1 MSDLLWLLRRLDF
14 LSLMDILI
22 VALIIYWLLFLI
34 RGTQAVQ
41 LVRGI
46 LTVVLL
52 TVFVVNVLHLT
63 AFTWL
68 ARNVLPA
75 LLVAIPVIFQPEIR
89 RGLERLGRA
98 GRLFGRPSD
107 TAWKTNIIEQIS
119 AASRDLSEKRHGA
132 LIVLEQET
140 GLEDVAETGIR
151 VDAALSSELLLS
163 IFFPDSPLHDQAVI
177 VRGERVVAA
186 RCLLPL
192 AEEWS
197 PERQLGTRH
206 RAAVG
211 IAEQSDALVVV
222 VSEETGIISLA
233 HHGRLI
239 RRVDEARLSRML
251 HALYDPPLGE
261 RFPQWLHQGRA
272 H

>member
-1 MSDLLWLLRRLDF
+1 MSDLFWLLRRLDF
-14 LSLMDILI
+14 SSVVDILI
-22 VALIIYWLLFLI
+22 VAVIIYWLLFLI

-52 TVFVVNVLHLT
+52 TVFVVNVFHLT
-63 AFTWL
+63 AFNWL
-68 ARNVLPA
+68 ARNILPA

-89 RGLERLGRA
+89 RGLERLGRT
-98 GRLFGRPSD
+98 GWLFGRSSD

-119 AASRDLSEKRHGA
+119 TASRELAEERHGA

-151 VDAALSSELLLS
+151 LDAELSSALLLS

-192 AEEWS
+192 AEEWP

-211 IAEQSDALVVV
+211 ITERSDALVVV
-222 VSEETGIISLA
+222 ISEEAGTISLA
-233 HHGRLI
+233 HNGRLI
-239 RRVDEARLSRML
+239 RRVSEARLSRML
-251 HALYDPPLGE
+251 HALYDPPFNG
-261 RFPQWLHQGRA
+261 RFPQWLPQRRA
-272 H
+272 D